1 MHKKYG
7 DCYHFNQQRDGA
19 ELSLA
24 LSLQTNK
31 GVKNM
36 SIYIDSYNIRVE
48 GEEENSKNK
57 KASLE
62 EKMSM
67 SSKDGM
73 NSKAFIDMVE
83 QISDSHDARCDIHFK
98 VMLKQHRYE

>member
-36 SIYIDSYNIRVE
+36 SIYIDSYNIRVD
-48 GEEENSKNK
+48 GYDYNSKTK
-57 KASLE
+57 KDVPA
-62 EKMSM
+62 EKANM

-83 QISDSHDARCDIHFK
+83 QISDSHDARCDVHFK